1 MKRLAL
7 IAGGLLMLTLGLG
20 TGLAWQSFTQFREQ
34 ALALPEAT
42 RLEVHTGDSVG
53 QVLRRL
59 EAQGL
64 TQYDWRWRLLLR
76 LAPVTIRTGEYLLPA
91 ASRPGELL
99 ELLASGRVIQY
110 RFTVV
115 EGWTWRQLREALLAR
130 SELAVDPAGLQTGTV
145 MQQLGSSETDPEG
158 WFLPETYAFT
168 RGEPA
173 LDLLA
178 RAHQAMRAAL
188 EEVWRTRAI
197 GLPLTTPYELLTL
210 ASIIEKES
218 AHAAERGQIAG
229 VFMRRLQLGWRLE
242 TDPAVIYGL
251 GETYDGDLR
260 RRDLETDT
268 PYNTYTRH
276 GLPPTPIAMPGLSA
290 LEAAARPLDGQ
301 AMFFVSDGRG
311 GHVFSD
317 TLEAHNRAVR
327 QLTQGNKGG

>member
-1 MKRLAL
+1 MKKPVL
-7 IAGGLLMLTLGLG
+7 IAGTLAVLALCVGLAW
-20 TGLAWQSFTQFREQ
+20 AWQSFVQFRQQ

-42 RLEVHTGDSVG
+42 RVEVLAGDSVG

-59 EAQGL
+59 EAQGV
-64 TQYDWRWRLLLR
+64 THYDWRWRLLLR
-76 LAPVTIRTGEYLLPA
+76 LQPVTIRTGEYLLPA
-91 ASRPGELL
+91 TPRPGEVLA
-99 ELLASGRVIQY
+99 LLASGRVIQY

-130 SELAVDPAGLQTGTV
+130 SELSVDPASLETGTV
-145 MQQLGSSETDPEG
+145 MQQLGSEETNPEG

-168 RGEPA
+168 RGERA
-173 LDLLA
+173 LELLA

-188 EEVWRTRAI
+188 AEAWETRAT

-229 VFMRRLQLGWRLE
+229 VFTRRLQQGWRLE
-242 TDPAVIYGL
+242 TDPTVIYGL
-251 GETYDGDLR
+251 GEGWDGDLR
-260 RRDLETDT
+260 RRDLVADT

-276 GLPPTPIAMPGLSA
+276 GLPPTPIAMPGLSS

-301 AMFFVSDGRG
+301 AMFFVSDGQG

-317 TLEAHNRAVR
+317 TLEDHNRAVR
-327 QLTQGNKGG
+327 QLIQGNKGG